1 MRPRLS
7 TDRFAEP
14 TLDAGRPVIRIA
26 AVPDLISNL
35 LAQRVRRNGAEPL
48 ITYYDLD
55 SGERTELSAVSFA
68 NWVNKTSNL
77 LVDEL
82 LVDPGDAVQ
91 LTLAETHP
99 GHWVTL
105 IWELAC
111 WQIGAVVSLDPDV
124 DAKVIVVGP
133 DTGSTT
139 FGNAEVV
146 SCSLHPLGLP
156 SGAKSPV
163 IDYNL
168 EVRGQADQ
176 FPAVPQSASAP
187 AWRSPGLDLDQ
198 SDLLAVGQ
206 DSSRR
211 RMILPSDPWRT
222 VQDALITPLVTG
234 GSSVIVSD
242 AAEPVD
248 AGTWNE
254 PQEMDRFELT
264 EAALAY
270 IAEFARQ
277 RA

>member
-7 TDRFAEP
+7 TDCFAEP
-14 TLDAGRPVIRIA
+14 TLDAGRHVIRIA
-26 AVPDLISNL
+26 AVPDLISKL

-77 LVDEL
+77 LVDEFL
-82 LVDPGDAVQ
+82 IDAGDAIQ

-111 WQIGAVVSLDPDV
+111 WQVGAVVSLDPHAE
-124 DAKVIVVGP
+124 AKVLVVGP
-133 DTGSTT
+133 DAGWTS
-139 FGNAEVV
+139 FGPIPVV
-146 SCSLHPLGLP
+146 YCSLHPLGLP
-156 SGAKSPV
+156 SGAASPV

-198 SDLLAVGQ
+198 SDLLAV
-206 DSSRR
+206 DRSSTRR
-211 RMILPSDPWRT
+211 RLIVPGDPWPT
-222 VQDALITPLVTG
+222 AQDALITPLVTG
-234 GSSVIVSD
+234 GSTVIVTGTATED
-242 AAEPVD
+242 QLDRIRTTER
-248 AGTWNE
+248 AG
-254 PQEMDRFELT
+254 
-264 EAALAY
+264 
-270 IAEFARQ
+270 
-277 RA
+277 

>member
-1 MRPRLS
+1 M
-7 TDRFAEP
+7 TE
-14 TLDAGRPVIRIA
+14 
-26 AVPDLISNL
+26 LISAL
-35 LAQRVRRNGAEPL
+35 LARRVRSNGADPL

-111 WQIGAVVSLDPDV
+111 WQVGAVVSLDPAV

-133 DTGSTT
+133 GTDSTT
-139 FGNAEVV
+139 FGDTEVV
-146 SCSLHPLGLP
+146 YCSLHPLGLP
-156 SGAKSPV
+156 SGAESPIV
-163 IDYNL
+163 DYNL

-176 FPAVPQSASAP
+176 YPAAPQTASAP
-187 AWRSPGLDLDQ
+187 AWHSRSLDLDQ
-198 SDLLAVGQ
+198 SDLLVVDQ

-234 GSSVIVSD
+234 GSSVIVSGSPTD
-242 AAEPVD
+242 AQLGRIRTSE
-248 AGTWNE
+248 
-254 PQEMDRFELT
+254 
-264 EAALAY
+264 
-270 IAEFARQ
+270 
-277 RA
+277 RAT

>member
-1 MRPRLS
+1 M
-7 TDRFAEP
+7 TE
-14 TLDAGRPVIRIA
+14 
-26 AVPDLISNL
+26 LISAL
-35 LAQRVRRNGAEPL
+35 LARRVRRNGADPL

-91 LTLAETHP
+91 LTLAEAHP

-111 WQIGAVVSLDPDV
+111 WQIGAVVSLDPAD
-124 DAKVIVVGP
+124 DAKVVVVGP
-133 DTGSTT
+133 DTGWTT
-139 FGNAEVV
+139 FGDTEVV
-146 SCSLHPLGLP
+146 YCSLHPLGLP

-176 FPAVPQSASAP
+176 YPAVPQLASAP
-187 AWRSPGLDLDQ
+187 AWRSPGLELDQ
-198 SDLLAVGQ
+198 SDLVTADLS
-206 DSSRR
+206 SSRR

-234 GSSVIVSD
+234 GSSVIVSGTATD
-242 AAEPVD
+242 AQLNRIRA
-248 AGTWNE
+248 
-254 PQEMDRFELT
+254 T
-264 EAALAY
+264 E
-270 IAEFARQ
+270 
-277 RA
+277 RAT

>member
-1 MRPRLS
+1 M
-7 TDRFAEP
+7 
-14 TLDAGRPVIRIA
+14 
-26 AVPDLISNL
+26 
-35 LAQRVRRNGAEPL
+35 
-48 ITYYDLD
+48 
-55 SGERTELSAVSFA
+55 
-68 NWVNKTSNL
+68 NKTSNL

-111 WQIGAVVSLDPDV
+111 WQIGAVVSLDPAV

-139 FGNAEVV
+139 FGNTEVV

-176 FPAVPQSASAP
+176 YPAVPQSASAP
-187 AWRSPGLDLDQ
+187 AWRSPGLELDQ
-198 SDLLAVGQ
+198 SDLLAV
-206 DSSRR
+206 DRSSSRR
-211 RMILPSDPWRT
+211 RMIVPSDPWRT

-234 GSSVIVSD
+234 GSTVIVSGTATD
-242 AAEPVD
+242 A
-248 AGTWNE
+248 
-254 PQEMDRFELT
+254 QLDRIRTT
-264 EAALAY
+264 E
-270 IAEFARQ
+270 
-277 RA
+277 RAT